1 MLEPLRNSA
10 SGVNMSRCM
19 IVEKSAV
26 VRKVAKRILTVEDR
40 FVAEAATAAEALGT
54 IKAQM
59 PDTIIVEVN
68 PADMDLIDFLRAVRA
83 IEAEVKPVIVVA
95 MIEMDLVQMT
105 KAKRAGADDY
115 LLKPFDR
122 TQLLTR
128 FEQIT
133 KAA

>member
-40 FVAEAATAAEALGT
+40 FVAEAATAAEALGM
-54 IKAQM
+54 IRAQM

-83 IEAEVKPVIVVA
+83 IEAEVTPVIVVA

>member
-26 VRKVAKRILTVEDR
+26 VRKVAKRILTVENR
-40 FVAEAATAAEALGT
+40 FVAEAATAAEALGM
-54 IKAQM
+54 IRAQM

-83 IEAEVKPVIVVA
+83 IEAEVTPVIVVA

>member
-40 FVAEAATAAEALGT
+40 FVAEAATAAEALGM
-54 IKAQM
+54 IKAEM

-83 IEAEVKPVIVVA
+83 IEAEVTPVIVVA

>member
-26 VRKVAKRILTVEDR
+26 VRKVAKWILTVENR
-40 FVAEAATAAEALGT
+40 FVAEAATAAEALGM

-83 IEAEVKPVIVVA
+83 IEAEVTPVIVVA

>member
-40 FVAEAATAAEALGT
+40 FVAEAATAAEALGM

-83 IEAEVKPVIVVA
+83 IEAEVTPVIVVA
-95 MIEMDLVQMT
+95 MLEMDLVQMT

>member
-40 FVAEAATAAEALGT
+40 FVAEAATAAEALGM

-83 IEAEVKPVIVVA
+83 IEAEVTPVIVVA

>member
-1 MLEPLRNSA
+1 
-10 SGVNMSRCM
+10 MSRCM

-26 VRKVAKRILTVEDR
+26 VRKVAKRILNADNR
-40 FVAEAATAAEALGT
+40 FVAEAATAGEALAM
-54 IKAQM
+54 IEADM

-68 PADMDLIDFLRAVRA
+68 PADMELLDFLRAVRA
-83 IEAEVKPVIVVA
+83 IEAETRPVIIVA

-122 TQLLTR
+122 MQLLNR
-128 FEQIT
+128 FEQVT
-133 KAA
+133 AAAA